1 MSSREIMDFPLLLS
15 ILFCSKKVFKPK
27 MANKIQIIGNLH
39 IPKQL
44 KKSGP
49 SADLKGSGES

>member
-1 MSSREIMDFPLLLS
+1 MDFPLLLS